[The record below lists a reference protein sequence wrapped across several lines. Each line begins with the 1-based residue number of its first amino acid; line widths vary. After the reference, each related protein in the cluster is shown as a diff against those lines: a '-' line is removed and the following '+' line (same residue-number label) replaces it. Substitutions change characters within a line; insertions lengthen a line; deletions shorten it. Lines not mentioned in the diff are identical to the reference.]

1 MGVWKFAGVLSGQ
14 MYYLVF
20 IKPRMEIPT
29 DVQNEPVD
37 YSQKRRK
44 NSCTDSEHSDVP
56 GTNITTEE
64 VLQSAKGEVCV
75 DVKADES
82 ENEMDNKSDDD
93 ISKYELLQKE
103 TILLSDRIVKHKK
116 AGRRLEMNQVV
127 KQELREQII
136 VRRLLKGLEP
146 VDTKP
151 SSPVKYEVGHSDI
164 LP

>member
-1 MGVWKFAGVLSGQ
+1 MGVWKFAGILSVQ
-14 MYYLVF
+14 MYYLVL

-37 YSQKRRK
+37 YSQKSRK

-56 GTNITTEE
+56 WNNITTVE
-64 VLQSAKGEVCV
+64 VLQSTKGDVCV
-75 DVKADES
+75 DVKADE
-82 ENEMDNKSDDD
+82 NEMDSKSDDG

-103 TILLSDRIVKHKK
+103 RVLLSDRTVKHKK
-116 AGRRLEMNQVV
+116 AGRRLEMNPVV

-136 VRRLLKGLEP
+136 ERRLVKGLEP
-146 VDTKP
+146 VDTTP